1 MHSRVHDTA
10 SGDAWQGRHLSSS
23 SRVAGRSGTA
33 QSRVRACGG
42 CRTTSG
48 SRWSGARSLLGPS
61 HERILHRTPRVRMP
75 DARTGRWDHRCRGS
89 SHGLTV
95 DIRGLRTGVERARST
110 ARSTA
115 SCGSSAVVGV
125 FVRPRSRWVL
135 ALTLGGPGAR
145 GSAVPGG
152 APRPQRG
159 CLTGRR
165 GTRPAP
171 GSSRAGGCAR
181 RWGGR
186 GTGPATLP
194 RSGPANP
201 DRGTGRGTDH
211 IPNSLTGAEQR

>member
-95 DIRGLRTGVERARST
+95 DIPGLRTGVERARWT
-110 ARSTA
+110 PGSTA
-115 SCGSSAVVGV
+115 SCGSSHGVVPVRMCSVSRRSTDAWGRDLGSENAELPSQTCDLQREAARSDSQAVGHLGVGS
-125 FVRPRSRWVL
+125 FSYGDP
-135 ALTLGGPGAR
+135 P
-145 GSAVPGG
+145 PNF
-152 APRPQRG
+152 
-159 CLTGRR
+159 
-165 GTRPAP
+165 
-171 GSSRAGGCAR
+171 AGQDA
-181 RWGGR
+181 
-186 GTGPATLP
+186 
-194 RSGPANP
+194 
-201 DRGTGRGTDH
+201 
-211 IPNSLTGAEQR
+211 